1 MSIPSP
7 ERQGH
12 PAAAG
17 SRKAGRPEAGSRE
30 PEAGSRIEF
39 GAMAKKKTVRRR
51 KRVAPRSVGL
61 AAAETGDVQD
71 PATRKLAQQ
80 VADDGGAVLAM
91 YREPFGGTPALLAS
105 LPIDRVE
112 PTPYQRDPS
121 EPHVKRLM
129 NVIETL
135 GRFLDPVI
143 CIRQGDSYLT
153 PNGNHRLQ
161 AMRKLGAK
169 SIIALVVPD
178 PEVAFKILALNTEK
192 AHNLKEKSLETI
204 RMLRAL
210 AEEQVAREE
219 RQFAFEFEQ
228 PAFLTLGAAYET
240 RPRLGGGAYHPL
252 LRRID
257 DFLEERPQRAVKER
271 SRRAGLVLAID
282 DQVGA
287 IVDKL
292 KKRGFTSPY
301 LRPFVVARI
310 NPIRFSKS
318 TEFDFD
324 DVLGRMKKNAEKFNL
339 DRVRQEDIVR
349 TGGGPADEAE

>member
-1 MSIPSP
+1 
-7 ERQGH
+7 
-12 PAAAG
+12 
-17 SRKAGRPEAGSRE
+17 
-30 PEAGSRIEF
+30 
-39 GAMAKKKTVRRR
+39 MAKRKPVRRR
-51 KRVAPRSVGL
+51 KRVAAKSVGL
-61 AAAETGDVQD
+61 SAPET
-71 PATRKLAQQ
+71 ATVEDRDSRALASRI
-80 VADDGGAVLAM
+80 VEDGGAALAVF
-91 YREPFGGTPALLAS
+91 REPFGGTPAILAA

-135 GRFLDPVI
+135 NRFLDPI
-143 CIRQGDSYLT
+143 ITIRRHDGYWT

-161 AMRKLGAK
+161 AMRKLGAQ
-169 SIIALVVPD
+169 SIVALVIPD
-178 PEVAFKILALNTEK
+178 TDVAFKILALNTEK

-210 AEEQVAREE
+210 AEERADTTE
-219 RQFAFEFEQ
+219 RDHAFEFDQ
-228 PAFLTLGAAYET
+228 PPFLTLGAAYEQ
-240 RPRLGGGAYHPL
+240 RPRLSGGAYNSL

-257 DFLEERPQRAVKER
+257 DFLDEKLPKALKER
-271 SRRAGLVLAID
+271 TRRAGLVLAID
-282 DQVGA
+282 DDVTA
-287 IVDKL
+287 IVEKL

-324 DVLGRMKKNAEKFNL
+324 DVIGKTKKNAEKFNI
-339 DRVRQEDIVR
+339 DKVKQEDVVR
-349 TGGGPADEAE
+349 AGGGPPEEGD